1 MATKYDRALMKLEEA
16 SAGPLEKVH
25 VDYDHAETER
35 ERERFMRLT
44 RGRGSFV
51 IIPAFAADL

>member
-1 MATKYDRALMKLEEA
+1 MATKYERKVAKLEEA
-16 SAGPLEKVH
+16 VVGSLFKVH

-35 ERERFMRLT
+35 ERERFMRAT

-51 IIPAFAADL
+51 VIPAFAADL

>member
-1 MATKYDRALMKLEEA
+1 MATKYERALVKLEEA
-16 SAGPLEKVH
+16 ATGPMLKVH

-51 IIPAFAADL
+51 VIPAFAADL